1 MNHEFASEARAAPAR
16 GRNFGSWLLR
26 GALAFI
32 AVFLAY
38 SFVQRWRAEKQLEI
52 WTRGR
57 AIQNVRIIEPT
68 LSTKPEILSLPG
80 TISAWYEAS
89 MFSQVSG
96 YIQSWKTDIGAIV
109 KKGDLLAVVD
119 TPELDDQIAKGM
131 EQVNRAVAALDFAK
145 VTADRWAA
153 LRQSSA
159 VSKQSADEKASE
171 AQLKLADLGA
181 AKASLERLKAEKA
194 FGQIVA
200 PFDGVVTVRNIDIG
214 SFVAPGRNEK
224 PLFKVADI
232 HAVRLYVEVP
242 QVYSAS
248 MNKGMKVVF
257 TTPQWKDRQFHGEI
271 ATTSNAI
278 GASTGSLLVEVDA
291 PNSDGALFPGSY
303 ADAHFELPINPQQLR
318 IPSSALSVG
327 KDNTRVATVD
337 SGSRIRFKDV
347 VIAKDLGS
355 EIVIASGLGPHD
367 RIVNNP
373 PETLADGDQVRISSP
388 NPAAVSKE

>member
-1 MNHEFASEARAAPAR
+1 
-16 GRNFGSWLLR
+16 
-26 GALAFI
+26 
-32 AVFLAY
+32 
-38 SFVQRWRAEKQLEI
+38 
-52 WTRGR
+52 
-57 AIQNVRIIEPT
+57 
-68 LSTKPEILSLPG
+68 
-80 TISAWYEAS
+80 

-181 AKASLERLKAEKA
+181 AKASLEQLKAEKA

>member
-38 SFVQRWRAEKQLEI
+38 SFVQRWRAEKQLEN

-57 AIQNVRIIEPT
+57 AIQNVRVIEPT
-68 LSTKPEILSLPG
+68 LSTKPEILTLPG

>member
-1 MNHEFASEARAAPAR
+1 MKHEFASEAHAAPAR
-16 GRNFGSWLLR
+16 GRSFGSWLLR

-38 SFVQRWRAEKQLEI
+38 SFIQRWHAEKQLES

-57 AIQNVRIIEPT
+57 AIQNVSVVEPT
-68 LSTKPEILSLPG
+68 VSSKPEILSLPG

-89 MFSQVSG
+89 IFSQVSG
-96 YIQSWKTDIGAIV
+96 YIQSWKTDIGAVV
-109 KKGDLLAVVD
+109 KKGELLAVVD
-119 TPELDDQIAKGM
+119 TPELDDRIAKAV
-131 EQVNRAVAALDFAK
+131 EEVNRAEAALDFAK

-159 VSKQSADEKASE
+159 VSKQSADEKAADQQVQE
-171 AQLKLADLGA
+171 ANLGA
-181 AKASLERLKAEKA
+181 AKANLERLKAQKA
-194 FGQIVA
+194 FAQIIA

-214 SFVAPGRNEK
+214 SYVAPGRNEK

-232 HAVRLYVEVP
+232 HAVRLYVDVP

-248 MNKGMKVVF
+248 LTKGMKVTF
-257 TTPQWKDRQFHGEI
+257 TTPQWKDREFHGEI

-291 PNSDGALFPGSY
+291 SNSDGALFPGSY
-303 ADAHFELPINPQQLR
+303 ADAHFELPINPHLLR

-327 KDNTRVATVD
+327 KHNTRVATVD
-337 SGSRIRFKDV
+337 SDSRVKFKNV

-355 EIVIASGLGPHD
+355 EIVIASGLDRHD
-367 RIVNNP
+367 RIINSP
-373 PETLADGDQVRISSP
+373 PETLADGDQVRVSSP
-388 NPAAVSKE
+388 NQAADSKE

>member
-1 MNHEFASEARAAPAR
+1 MR
-16 GRNFGSWLLR
+16 
-26 GALAFI
+26 
-32 AVFLAY
+32 V
-38 SFVQRWRAEKQLEI
+38 
-52 WTRGR
+52 
-57 AIQNVRIIEPT
+57 IEPT
-68 LSTKPEILSLPG
+68 VSAKPEILSLPG

-89 MFSQVSG
+89 IFSQVSG
-96 YIQSWKTDIGAIV
+96 YIQSWKTDIGAVV

-119 TPELDDQIAKGM
+119 TPELDDRIAKAAEG
-131 EQVNRAVAALDFAK
+131 VNRAEAALDFAK

-159 VSKQSADEKASE
+159 VSKQSADEKAADQQAKE
-171 AQLKLADLGA
+171 ADLGA
-181 AKASLERLKAEKA
+181 AKAGLERLKAQKA
-194 FGQIVA
+194 FAQIVA
-200 PFDGVVTVRNIDIG
+200 PFDGVVIARNIDIG
-214 SFVAPGRNEK
+214 SFVSPGGRNEK

-248 MNKGMKVVF
+248 LTKGMKVVF
-257 TTPQWKDRQFHGEI
+257 TTPQWKDREFGGEI

-278 GASTGSLLVEVDA
+278 GATTGSLLVEVDA
-291 PNSDGALFPGSY
+291 PNPDGALFSGSY
-303 ADAHFELPINPQQLR
+303 ADAHFELPINPHQLR

-337 SGSRIRFKDV
+337 SDSRIKFKDV

-355 EIVIASGLGPHD
+355 EIVIASGLDPHD

-388 NPAAVSKE
+388 KPAADSKE